1 MNKAL
6 PFIIS
11 LLSLIISCSKEP
23 EINEFRPDQSAIETI
38 GWQCHRTID
47 IIEATD
53 IPQHL
58 AITTHSSKVSYPGI
72 KVPWLKGD
80 ISDIDTVQIIFNNP
94 DSTKRFE
101 LFLWDGVGS
110 LYYENRFNLSVK
122 FSKGPIDTIII
133 PLTDGL
139 QTISGRDIN
148 LKDIQ
153 TAVFYTSQCQQPFTF
168 DLFDIILK

>member
-1 MNKAL
+1 MNKIL
-6 PFIIS
+6 TFIIII
-11 LLSLIISCSKEP
+11 LSLIASCFKEP
-23 EINEFRPDQSAIETI
+23 VINEFRPDNFAIETI

-58 AITTHSSKVSYPGI
+58 SISTHSAKVSYPGI
-72 KVPWLKGD
+72 KLPWLKGD
-80 ISDIDTVQIIFNNP
+80 ISDIDTIKIIFNNP
-94 DSTKRFE
+94 DSTRRFE

-122 FSKGPIDTIII
+122 FKEGPIDTITI
-133 PLTDGL
+133 PLSEGL
-139 QTISGRDIN
+139 QTISGRNIN

-153 TAVFYTSQCQQPFTF
+153 TAVFYTSQCQHKFTF